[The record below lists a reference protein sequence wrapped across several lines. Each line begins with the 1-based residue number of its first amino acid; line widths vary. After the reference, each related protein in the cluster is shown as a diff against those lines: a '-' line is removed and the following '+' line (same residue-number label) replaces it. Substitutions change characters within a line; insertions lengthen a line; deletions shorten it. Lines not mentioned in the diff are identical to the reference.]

1 MKDTMKIRRRNIKE
15 ACDILDSLKISG
27 LENWMKLLQVV
38 RLITEEEREEEEN
51 GSVDRGLD
59 EANRDG
65 LELRERSRRKIS
77 ELADIAEARI
87 RT

>member
-1 MKDTMKIRRRNIKE
+1 MKDTMKIRRRKIKE

-59 EANRDG
+59 EAKRDG
-65 LELRERSRRKIS
+65 LELRCESEAGGESRN
-77 ELADIAEARI
+77 
-87 RT
+87 